1 MHSAWILINF
11 EDVQNLNLIKLHKK
25 LKLQICQQGR
35 CTWPLVFKEK
45 DYHNEKDVKADF
57 SVYFERREVSHS
69 TILIHEV
76 KVKYFLRLE
85 STTLRGIY
93 IIESLS
99 KWLLMNSVCRAA
111 LKPLIGFHRS
121 QKSQRPTEPC
131 FSHQKSLCNG
141 RDVKVLTN
149 KIQFSPASALFL
161 NSQVELAQISVER
174 LNGPTLTQ
182 FPSGAILS
190 YLTVCIEG
198 NGILNNT

>member
-1 MHSAWILINF
+1 
-11 EDVQNLNLIKLHKK
+11 
-25 LKLQICQQGR
+25 
-35 CTWPLVFKEK
+35 
-45 DYHNEKDVKADF
+45 
-57 SVYFERREVSHS
+57 
-69 TILIHEV
+69 
-76 KVKYFLRLE
+76 
-85 STTLRGIY
+85 
-93 IIESLS
+93 
-99 KWLLMNSVCRAA
+99 MNSVCRAA

-174 LNGPTLTQ
+174 LNGSTLAL

>member
-141 RDVKVLTN
+141 RDVKFSLTRSSSHPLVLYFWTP
-149 KIQFSPASALFL
+149 KLSWLRFQWKDWMGRLLHSFPVVQF
-161 NSQVELAQISVER
+161 
-174 LNGPTLTQ
+174 
-182 FPSGAILS
+182 
-190 YLTVCIEG
+190 
-198 NGILNNT
+198 